1 MINQEFQLAWEAY
14 IADDEYEAWVDVN
27 DEDLR
32 NFSIST
38 DPPSLSLNTHPQRNK
53 NNVLLLSSSC
63 HT

>member
-38 DPPSLSLNTHPQRNK
+38 DSPPLSPK
-53 NNVLLLSSSC
+53 P
-63 HT
+63 